1 MKLYDMNTDTEY
13 SLPALYREWK
23 SLRKE
28 DPVNHS
34 DNFRSELFG
43 ILMATVNGRNDCEI
57 IGYTGKEISSI
68 IIRIRESLRNHE
80 TEAY

>member
-13 SLPALYREWK
+13 SLPALYREWE

-34 DNFRSELFG
+34 DNFRSELFE

-57 IGYTGKEISSI
+57 IGYTGNEISNI
-68 IIRIRESLRNHE
+68 ILRIGEHIKPIDIPF
-80 TEAY
+80 